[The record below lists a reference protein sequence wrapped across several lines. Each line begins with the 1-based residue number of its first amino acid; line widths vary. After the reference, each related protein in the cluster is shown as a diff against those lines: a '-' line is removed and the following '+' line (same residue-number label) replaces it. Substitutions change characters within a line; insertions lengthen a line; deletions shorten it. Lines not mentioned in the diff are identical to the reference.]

1 MFYSLPKPSL
11 TLGAVVVLSGLLMGC
26 DNASNSDN
34 VSNNSNSSNS
44 NNSPNNNN
52 GSDNNNTPDNNN
64 TSGGGD
70 NNVVDRSKAPQK
82 VQVPTLAFDEGSVVL
97 VWEKPEQYSD
107 IKDYNVYVNGQLIGS
122 ANANHDLHSPAK
134 PYIDNFY
141 QHIDSEDWHTKIGLH
156 NFTVT
161 GLTPATEYSFTVRA
175 VYADGKE
182 SVDSETVKQ
191 QTTAKPYL
199 IDVKDFG
206 AKGDGATLDTAAIQ
220 SAIDACTL
228 ERYSQG
234 CKVQLTEGIY
244 KSGALFLHSNMTFEV
259 AENAVLLGSADA
271 ADYPL
276 EKGYTLYPYTS
287 PAPLPKRPP
296 SLLNVL
302 EAKDQGSTH
311 AGTFEN
317 IRIVGKGTIDGN
329 GWTRGI
335 SAGGVD
341 EIADEVGNKLPQ
353 YRASKEDK
361 VHNDGILAKSQVA
374 VAVDEGM
381 SLTEAYK
388 NRRSSLMTLRGIRNL
403 YVDGLTILNPAF
415 HGVMVLES
423 ENVVMNALSH
433 TTFDA
438 NNADGI
444 EFGNSQNVMVF
455 NNFFDTGDD
464 CVNFA
469 AGFGA
474 GVQEFSQKA
483 QSGAWIFNNYFRNG
497 HGAVVA
503 GSHTGAWIEKI
514 RAEDNVMYL
523 TFVGLRM
530 KSRPYYGGG
539 ARDVLFRDNAM
550 VAINEQPFVFTIK
563 YAADVNDT
571 VPASEPAQF
580 RDVTVKNV
588 TIDGTSKKNS
598 ILVDGMTVAEMES
611 AYGFAFERDAFH
623 RGLHFENVKFKN
635 TKATDISFLRDSQF
649 NQVVFENV
657 PAAWKFMQAQAII
670 LKDSANDD
678 VVNVSGDEVITLEAA
693 TE

>member
-1 MFYSLPKPSL
+1 MFHALPKSRL
-11 TLGAVVVLSGLLMGC
+11 TLGAIVVLSGLMAGC
-26 DNASNSDN
+26 SDD
-34 VSNNSNSSNS
+34 
-44 NNSPNNNN
+44 
-52 GSDNNNTPDNNN
+52 GSDNG
-64 TSGGGD
+64 SA
-70 NNVVDRSKAPQK
+70 VDRSAAPQK
-82 VQVPTLAFDEGSVVL
+82 VQVPTLAYNENSVVL

-107 IKDYNVYVNGQLIGS
+107 IKDYNVYMNGQLVGGT
-122 ANANHDLHSPAK
+122 NANHDTHSPAK

-141 QHIDSEDWHTKIGLH
+141 QNIDSEDWHTKIGLH
-156 NFTVT
+156 NYTVT

-182 SVDSETVKQ
+182 SVDSETVRQK
-191 QTTAKPYL
+191 TSVEPYL
-199 IDVKDFG
+199 IDVKSFG
-206 AKGDGATLDTAAIQ
+206 ARGDGIALDTGAIQ
-220 SAIDACTL
+220 SAIDDCTL
-228 ERYSQG
+228 ERYPQG
-234 CKVQLTEGIY
+234 CKVQLPEGIF
-244 KSGALFLHSNMTFEV
+244 KSGALFLHSNMTFEI
-259 AENAVLLGSADA
+259 AKGAVLLGSADA

-276 EKGYTLYPYTS
+276 DKGYTLYPYTS
-287 PAPLPKRPP
+287 PALPKRPP

-302 EAKDQGSTH
+302 EADDKGSTH

-317 IRIVGKGTIDGN
+317 IRIVGQGTIDGN

-335 SAGGVD
+335 SAGGVEVITD
-341 EIADEVGNKLPQ
+341 ELGNTLPQ
-353 YRASKEDK
+353 YRASKESK
-361 VHNDGILAKSQVA
+361 VNSDGILAKAQTEAA
-374 VAVDEGM
+374 VAEGM
-381 SLTEAYK
+381 ALTEAYK
-388 NRRSSLMTLRGIRNL
+388 NRRSSLMTLRGVRNL
-403 YVDGLTILNPAF
+403 YVEGLTILNPAF
-415 HGVMVLES
+415 HGVMALES

-469 AGFGA
+469 AGYGA
-474 GVQEFSQKA
+474 GVQEFGQKA

-550 VAINEQPFVFTIK
+550 AKINEQPFVFTIK

-571 VPASEPAQF
+571 VPAKEPAQF
-580 RDVTVKNV
+580 LDVTVQNV
-588 TIDGTSKKNS
+588 TIDGTDKKNS
-598 ILVDGMTVAEMES
+598 IMVDGMTVAEMEN
-611 AYGFAFERDAFH
+611 AYGFAFDRDAFH
-623 RGLHFENVKFKN
+623 QGLSFENVKFKN
-635 TKATDISFLRDSQF
+635 TKATDITFLRDSLF
-649 NQVVFENV
+649 NNVAFENV
-657 PAAWKFMQAQAII
+657 ASAWKFSQVQNIN
-670 LKDSANDD
+670 LKDS
-678 VVNVSGDEVITLEAA
+678 VNETTVTTEEGETITLEAA

>member
-1 MFYSLPKPSL
+1 MFYSLPKIRL
-11 TLGAVVVLSGLLMGC
+11 TVGSIVVLSGLMVGC
-26 DNASNSDN
+26 DNASNS
-34 VSNNSNSSNS
+34 
-44 NNSPNNNN
+44 
-52 GSDNNNTPDNNN
+52 NN
-64 TSGGGD
+64 TSGG
-70 NNVVDRSKAPQK
+70 NTVVDRSAAPQK
-82 VQVPTLAFDEGSVVL
+82 VQVPTLAYDESSVVL
-97 VWEKPEQYSD
+97 VWEKPEQYSE
-107 IKDYNVYVNGQLIGS
+107 ITDYNVYMNGQLIGS

-141 QHIDSEDWHTKIGLH
+141 QNLDSEGWHTKIGLH

-182 SVDSETVKQ
+182 SVDSETVRQ
-191 QTTAKPYL
+191 QTSAQPYL
-199 IDVKDFG
+199 IDVKAFG
-206 AKGDGATLDTAAIQ
+206 AKGDGETLDTAAIQ
-220 SAIDACTL
+220 SAIDNCTL

-234 CKVQLTEGIY
+234 CKVQLTAGTY

-276 EKGYTLYPYTS
+276 EKGYTLYPYTV

-302 EAKDQGSTH
+302 EANDQGSTH

-341 EIADEVGNKLPQ
+341 EITDEVGNQLPQ

-361 VHNDGILAKSQVA
+361 VNNDGILAKSQVA
-374 VAVDEGM
+374 VAVAEGM

-388 NRRSSLMTLRGIRNL
+388 NRRSSLMTLRGVRNL

-474 GVQEFSQKA
+474 GVQEFEQKA

-523 TFVGLRM
+523 TYVGLRM

-550 VAINEQPFVFTIK
+550 MDINEQPFVFTIK

-588 TIDGTSKKNS
+588 TINGTSKKNS
-598 ILVDGMTVAEMES
+598 ILVDGMTIAEMQS

-649 NQVVFENV
+649 DQVIFENV
-657 PAAWKFMQAQAII
+657 PTAWKFMQVQDVTV
-670 LKDSANDD
+670 KDSVNDD
-678 VVNVSGDEVITLEAA
+678 VVSVSGADVMTLEAA